1 MYGGKQMEKIYY
13 PINEKEAK
21 TAHSMM
27 SFSGYKQ
34 GSKTEEYKGY
44 VDQAY
49 ALADEIAKA
58 KPDYSERIYNMADR
72 YAKKMAEYFNKDFR
86 IGCMC
91 PSVLICGAGNFPI
104 KKKEKQNQA
113 WERNHQFFDEI
124 QKILD
129 KMTSIQYGSEMIM
142 SGDENA
148 VKKLE
153 EKLAKLKAEQENMK
167 SANKAIRMKDINK
180 GNNLL
185 KELGY
190 SQDEIKDLR
199 TPDYCGRVGYPDYL
213 LRNNNANIYRIES
226 RLRNLKAA
234 KEKGNSETENQFFK
248 VVENT
253 ELMRLQL
260 FFEDKPEQNV
270 RVILKSNGFKWT
282 PSQSAWQRQ
291 LTNNSRYALD
301 RVIDQLKKL
310 EETE

>member
-58 KPDYSERIYNMADR
+58 KPDNSERIYNMADR

>member
-1 MYGGKQMEKIYY
+1 MEKIYY

-148 VKKLE
+148 VEKLE

-185 KELGY
+185 KESGY

-213 LRNNNANIYRIES
+213 LRNNNANIHRIES